1 MTIKEILLS
10 LPRMGNFLP
19 KTGITMSSVDFLL
32 SERQQNVLR
41 ALILHGE
48 RQLSVSDL
56 IRIAG
61 PGNGATQRILDSF
74 EKAGIVAKEARGN
87 QRLYR
92 VNKKHPIYPE
102 LRSICLKTFGLAD
115 VITDELKKFAQNI
128 ETAFVFGSMAKGE
141 ERADSDIDLMV
152 VGDVDYFE
160 LGQAIENLKGILGRD
175 IHLNLHTPAEWNDLQ
190 SDRVI
195 RAINSEPRIMVAGA

>member
-1 MTIKEILLS
+1 MS
-10 LPRMGNFLP
+10 
-19 KTGITMSSVDFLL
+19 GIDFLL

-56 IRIAG
+56 IRVAG

-74 EKAGIVAKEARGN
+74 EKAGLVTREARGN
-87 QRLYR
+87 QRLYSI
-92 VNKKHPIYPE
+92 NKKHPIYAE

-115 VITDELKKFAQNI
+115 VISDELTRFAPGI
-128 ETAFVFGSMAKGE
+128 ETAFVFGSIARGN

-160 LGQAIENLKGILGRD
+160 LGESIENLKAKLGRD
-175 IHLNLHTPAEWNDLQ
+175 IHLNLHTRSEWKELQ

-195 RAINSEPRIMVAGA
+195 RAINDEPRITVVAA

>member
-1 MTIKEILLS
+1 
-10 LPRMGNFLP
+10 
-19 KTGITMSSVDFLL
+19 MSSVSFLL
-32 SERQQNVLR
+32 SDRQQNVLR
-41 ALILHGE
+41 ALFLHSEGE
-48 RQLSVSDL
+48 LSVSDL

-61 PGNGATQRILDSF
+61 PGNGATQRVLDTF
-74 EKAGIVAKEARGN
+74 EDAGIVTKRARGN
-87 QRLYR
+87 QRLFS

-115 VITDELKKFAQNI
+115 VISDELAKFAPNI
-128 ETAFVFGSMAKGE
+128 ETAFVFGSIAKGD
-141 ERADSDIDLMV
+141 ERADSDVDLMV

-160 LGQAIENLKGILGRD
+160 LAQAIENLRGVLGRD
-175 IHLNLHTPAEWNDLQ
+175 LHLNLHTPAEWNDLQ

>member
-1 MTIKEILLS
+1 
-10 LPRMGNFLP
+10 
-19 KTGITMSSVDFLL
+19 MSSVDFLL

-41 ALILHGE
+41 ALILKGE

-74 EKAGIVAKEARGN
+74 EKAGVVTREARGN
-87 QRLYR
+87 QRLYSA
-92 VNKKHPIYPE
+92 NKKHPIYPE

-115 VITDELKKFAQNI
+115 VISDELAKFAPDI
-128 ETAFVFGSMAKGE
+128 KTAFVFGSIAKGE
-141 ERADSDIDLMV
+141 ERADSDVDLMV

-160 LGQAIENLKGILGRD
+160 LGQAVENLKGAVGRD
-175 IHLNLHTPAEWNDLQ
+175 IHLNLYTPAEWNDLQ
-190 SDRVI
+190 NDRVI
-195 RAINSEPRIMVAGA
+195 RTINSEPRIMVTGHEVAEEHRQSRPDRNV